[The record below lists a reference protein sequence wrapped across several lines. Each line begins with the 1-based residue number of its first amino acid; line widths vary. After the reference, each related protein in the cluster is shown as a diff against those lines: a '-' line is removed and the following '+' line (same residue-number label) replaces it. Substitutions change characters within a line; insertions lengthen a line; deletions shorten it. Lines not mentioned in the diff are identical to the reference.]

1 MTLLRTSH
9 RPLTLE
15 HSFSFYVS
23 GRDRERI
30 RECARDADAVVVC
43 GAQGPASV
51 LRLRQDGWQGRVL
64 FDRAAYLARS
74 GAVDPPRWFESQLAA
89 DADRL
94 LTPGR
99 WIGAEQGHLAFETQ
113 ALPELVL
120 AREHGATCVLCI
132 DHRWLTRIESHMEM
146 RRTLEGAGVP
156 VALVLGNVGDPLAR
170 PGAVDGLVALTR
182 VIHDLSILRCD
193 HGAIGALAFSAAHG
207 SIGLLAT
214 HRHGVPPAAS
224 ARGKPHDQTARV
236 FVWYLMDWFT
246 AGTIAGWY
254 TSKIALTCDWACCNG
269 DRIDRFLDPRLQ
281 AQADWHNRNVLA
293 NLAGQIL
300 DIPEVGVRRRAFGQM
315 CADAVDR
322 YGVMGGLTT
331 TIRPKP
337 QLEQWAAYA

>member
-43 GAQGPASV
+43 CARGPASL

-64 FDRAAYLARS
+64 FDRAAYLGRS

-224 ARGKPHDQTARV
+224 ARGKPQDQT
-236 FVWYLMDWFT
+236 
-246 AGTIAGWY
+246 
-254 TSKIALTCDWACCNG
+254 
-269 DRIDRFLDPRLQ
+269 
-281 AQADWHNRNVLA
+281 
-293 NLAGQIL
+293 
-300 DIPEVGVRRRAFGQM
+300 
-315 CADAVDR
+315 
-322 YGVMGGLTT
+322 
-331 TIRPKP
+331 
-337 QLEQWAAYA
+337 